1 MSGSKSRFDWY
12 ASTFESLNLYAVAE
26 SLVSALGGS
35 VTEGRGR
42 NGYRKQLTV
51 ERDEKVLARV
61 LGESVRVGE
70 VHVVTT
76 SEACDEVVPLLRH
89 WWPEHRVSRCDVAVD
104 VLADFDALDVRSVAF
119 AEKKGLSHR
128 LFTDNLGGATRYLGS
143 PSSEVMVRVYKKSE
157 ELRKR
162 HPESASEIP
171 DGIVRAECVVRPNT
185 RMKGIVA
192 KMESDEI
199 WGLAEWSRGFAAG
212 FFELEAERVP
222 THFREASDWSKAL
235 HWMRQQ
241 YGPALRR
248 RAQVVG
254 FEQAR
259 EELLAALVGE

>member
-12 ASTFESLNLYAVAE
+12 AATFEDMNLYAVPHAL
-26 SLVSALGGS
+26 SSVLGGS

-42 NGYRKQLTV
+42 NGYRKQLTLD
-51 ERDEKVLARV
+51 RDEKVLARV
-61 LGESVRVGE
+61 LGESKRVGE

-89 WWPEHRVSRCDVAVD
+89 WWPDHRVSRCDVAID
-104 VLADFDALDVRSVAF
+104 VRADFEVLDARSVAF
-119 AEKKGLSHR
+119 AERKGLSHR

-143 PSSEVMVRVYKKSE
+143 ASSEVMVRVYKKSE

-185 RMKGIVA
+185 RMKGVVA
-192 KMESDEI
+192 KMEPDEC
-199 WGLAEWSRGFAAG
+199 WGLSEWSRGFAAG

-222 THFREASDWSKAL
+222 THFREASDWAKAL
-235 HWMRQQ
+235 HWVAQQ
-241 YGPALRR
+241 YGPAMKR
-248 RAQVVG
+248 RAQLVG
-254 FEQAR
+254 MEQAR
-259 EELLAALVGE
+259 EELLAAMVGE